1 MQILLSKNNNKTI
14 LTCTRAD
21 GTFTRENLGP
31 DFPNHDLAHFVVETT
46 FRLQA
51 GFFGNIKSGR
61 TIQELSDK
69 AVIRTLGP
77 ESWLAEILSR
87 NLQALAAGAC
97 TATEFIELV
106 EWEAQRMPQIQ
117 IPEIPLATVEAMQVQ
132 FDDLC
137 RSWAQLAENEQ
148 LSLIF

>member
-1 MQILLSKNNNKTI
+1 MQILLSKHNNKTV

-21 GTFTRENLGP
+21 GSFTRENLGP

-46 FRLQA
+46 FQLEA
-51 GFFGNIKSGR
+51 GFFGNIKSGM

-87 NLQALAAGAC
+87 NLQGLASGAC
-97 TATEFIELV
+97 TPVEFIELV
-106 EWEAQRMPQIQ
+106 KWEVQGMPQIQ
-117 IPEIPLATVEAMQVQ
+117 VPEMTPAMVEAMQTR

-137 RSWAQLAENEQ
+137 HTWEQLAENEQ
-148 LSLIF
+148 LKLVF